1 MVLNL
6 LLKVGHCILTHTN
19 TRTHTGKMSYIILQ
33 LEEMSTFPKI
43 VASLIIIFAIILYPM
58 FVIVMMH
65 QERSKNKRSG
75 TEQ

>member
-6 LLKVGHCILTHTN
+6 LLKVGHCILTHTQ
-19 TRTHTGKMSYIILQ
+19 THAHAQVKCLILQ
-33 LEEMSTFPKI
+33 LEEMYTFPKM
-43 VASLIIIFAIILYPM
+43 VAALIIIFAIILYPM

-75 TEQ
+75 TGQ